1 MLAQIQAHEAIEPV
15 YPEIYPLGVGR
26 LLYAGAAMAIPSI
39 ATATATTDLGAA
51 AAAVSARNSLQR
63 RQPGA
68 LMQHL
73 IRPRQWRRRRPLPRE
88 TTKQRPMAIV
98 GVSEM
103 RPTFKALVP
112 WLILAA
118 IWSISYIVTGSVSFA
133 TMIAGII
140 LFVALMGLLY
150 T

>member
-1 MLAQIQAHEAIEPV
+1 
-15 YPEIYPLGVGR
+15 
-26 LLYAGAAMAIPSI
+26 
-39 ATATATTDLGAA
+39 
-51 AAAVSARNSLQR
+51 
-63 RQPGA
+63 
-68 LMQHL
+68 
-73 IRPRQWRRRRPLPRE
+73 
-88 TTKQRPMAIV
+88 MAIV